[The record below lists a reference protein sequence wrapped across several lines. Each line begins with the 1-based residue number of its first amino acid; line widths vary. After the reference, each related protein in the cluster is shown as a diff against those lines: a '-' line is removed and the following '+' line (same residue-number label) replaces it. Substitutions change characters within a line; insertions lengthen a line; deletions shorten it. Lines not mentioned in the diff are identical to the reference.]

1 MGQTCLFTAVLWAV
15 EAGVLVLLE
24 RWLDGFKIDNF
35 WSGLTLVAV
44 MAVLN
49 AVLWP
54 FALWLTFPFAFF
66 TLGLFTLLLNGVIA
80 LVAAQILP
88 GVTLDFW
95 DGIVIAFAL
104 AFVQVLLSAA
114 FNQVDDSYDRRIV
127 RRSARREQEP
137 ITTDIPGVL
146 FLEVDGLAEP
156 VLRPRSRRARCPTSR
171 PGWSPAP
178 TGSRSGSRISRRRPA
193 QARPGSSSGTMTAS
207 SRSAG
212 GTEGRDAWSAA
223 RR

>member
-1 MGQTCLFTAVLWAV
+1 MSRLRASPWWVRRVLFTAVLWAV

-66 TLGLFTLLLNGVIA
+66 TLGLFTLVLNGAIA
-80 LVAAQILP
+80 WLAAEILP
-88 GVTLDFW
+88 GVTLGFW
-95 DGIVIAFAL
+95 DGVAIAFAL

-114 FNQVDDSYDRRIV
+114 LNQVDDTYDRRIV
-127 RRSARREQEP
+127 RRSARRE
-137 ITTDIPGVL
+137 T
-146 FLEVDGLAEP
+146 
-156 VLRPRSRRARCPTSR
+156 
-171 PGWSPAP
+171 
-178 TGSRSGSRISRRRPA
+178 
-193 QARPGSSSGTMTAS
+193 
-207 SRSAG
+207 
-212 GTEGRDAWSAA
+212 
-223 RR
+223 